1 MDMKKS
7 SKSKSTK
14 KYVYSRVE
22 LSERLDDIRNAVYE
36 LNVSST
42 SPDDMTVELE
52 NLADSLQTLADDLL
66 TE

>member
-1 MDMKKS
+1 MKKS